1 MTAAPSHSTTIK
13 RLACLAG
20 VVGALLAAI
29 EIMEPASQPEA
40 LETCATLASDI
51 ANALADI
58 ADLGAR

>member
-1 MTAAPSHSTTIK
+1 MTATQSSATTIK
-13 RLACLAG
+13 RLACLAD

-51 ANALADI
+51 ADSLDK
-58 ADLGAR
+58 LTRMK

>member
-1 MTAAPSHSTTIK
+1 MSVGAQTRATTIR
-13 RLACLAG
+13 RLAD

-51 ANALADI
+51 ADGLDK
-58 ADLGAR
+58 LTRTKQ

>member
-1 MTAAPSHSTTIK
+1 MTATRTRATTIR
-13 RLACLAG
+13 RLACLAD

-51 ANALADI
+51 ADGLDK
-58 ADLGAR
+58 LMRTK

>member
-1 MTAAPSHSTTIK
+1 MTAPQTRATTIK
-13 RLACLAG
+13 RLAGLAD

-51 ANALADI
+51 ADGLDK
-58 ADLGAR
+58 LMRMKQ

>member
-1 MTAAPSHSTTIK
+1 MTATQSRATTIR
-13 RLACLAG
+13 RLACLAD

-51 ANALADI
+51 ADGLDK
-58 ADLGAR
+58 LMRMKQ

>member
-1 MTAAPSHSTTIK
+1 MTATSSRVTTIK
-13 RLACLAG
+13 RLAALAD

-51 ANALADI
+51 ADGLDK
-58 ADLGAR
+58 LTRTKE

>member
-1 MTAAPSHSTTIK
+1 MTTAQSRATTIK
-13 RLACLAG
+13 RLAGLAD

-51 ANALADI
+51 ADSLDK
-58 ADLGAR
+58 LTRMK

>member
-1 MTAAPSHSTTIK
+1 MTAAPSRATTIK
-13 RLACLAG
+13 RLAGLAD

-51 ANALADI
+51 ADSLDK
-58 ADLGAR
+58 LTRTKE

>member
-1 MTAAPSHSTTIK
+1 MTAALSCATIIK
-13 RLACLAG
+13 RLAGLAD

-51 ANALADI
+51 ADGLDK
-58 ADLGAR
+58 LTRTKE

>member
-1 MTAAPSHSTTIK
+1 MSATQTRAATIK
-13 RLACLAG
+13 RLAGLAD

-51 ANALADI
+51 ADSLDK
-58 ADLGAR
+58 LTRTKE

>member
-1 MTAAPSHSTTIK
+1 MTAAPSRATTIK
-13 RLACLAG
+13 RLAGLAD

-51 ANALADI
+51 ADSLDK
-58 ADLGAR
+58 LKRTKE